1 VAASHAF
8 RGLQAF
14 TFTELFVQLHE
25 ITAILTSLVV
35 QVILLIFVAILDPKL
50 IGLALMGAIL
60 FSLFTLGQRVQ
71 NEAAYIRIDH
81 KLDQLYLTSPLAPE
95 SYFFGMS
102 VAVLLAYLPPIAVL
116 VAVTAYVTGFSL
128 LTALILLAGGAG
140 LWLFSCSIGYI
151 VSTFFRDMR
160 AIWSYA
166 SIFYNVFGV
175 LPPVF
180 YPIGELP
187 AFLRPVALVV
197 PPSAA
202 AGLAQWSVHRSVLS
216 GGEVL
221 LASVALGVEALL
233 TFYIAILWARRS
245 VREP

>member
-8 RGLQAF
+8 RGLRGF
-14 TFTELFVQLHE
+14 TYTELYVQLHE
-25 ITAILTSLVV
+25 LTAILTSLIV
-35 QVILLIFVAILDPKL
+35 QVILLIFVAILDSKL
-50 IGLALMGAIL
+50 IGVALFGAIL

-81 KLDQLYLTSPLAPE
+81 KLNQLYLASPLSAE
-95 SYFFGMS
+95 AYFFGMS
-102 VAVLLAYLPPIAVL
+102 VGVLVAYLPPIAIL
-116 VAVTAYVTGFSL
+116 VGVTAYVTGFSAV
-128 LTALILLAGGAG
+128 TAFVLFAVGAAV
-140 LWLFSCSIGYI
+140 WVFSCSLGYI

-180 YPIGELP
+180 YPIGFLP
-187 AFLRPVALVV
+187 SSLRPLALVV

-202 AGLAQWSVHRSVLS
+202 AALAQWSVHPGVLS
-216 GGEVL
+216 LGEGL
-221 LASVALGVEALL
+221 LAAAALGAEALIA
-233 TFYIAILWARRS
+233 FYVAIRWSRRT
-245 VREP
+245 VRED

>member
-8 RGLQAF
+8 RGLTAF
-14 TFTELFVQLHE
+14 TYTELFVQLHE

-102 VAVLLAYLPPIAVL
+102 VAVLLAYLPPIGVL

-128 LTALILLAGGAG
+128 LTALILLAGGAA

-187 AFLRPVALVV
+187 GFLRPLALAV

-202 AGLAQWSVHRSVLS
+202 AGLAQWSVHPGVLS

-233 TFYIAILWARRS
+233 TFYIAILWSRRS